1 MLYFQINDEEKRSLF
16 MPSRKLDFR
25 YLSQNPSLRSPQI
38 SPSKLFRAHG
48 RLCRQKQ
55 CGDLAVQHQSR
66 KMRHLPKPLCL
77 STLGRKSRGLLDDR
91 CEEEARRSSHS
102 DGKQFHYRAFCKT
115 QANSSSDI
123 ASLHDDWILVST
135 LHDSLD
141 LAAKFRPDS
150 TKNPFKPSKRV

>member
-1 MLYFQINDEEKRSLF
+1 MTAENRLPDFIEEMVRSATDALTFTEGMDEKSFLDDIKTQRAVVMCLMIIGEAANRIVADFPDFARENQNIPWNDIRGI
-16 MPSRKLDFR
+16 RNR
-25 YLSQNPSLRSPQI
+25 I
-38 SPSKLFRAHG
+38 AHG
-48 RLCRQKQ
+48 YFKL
-55 CGDLAVQHQSR
+55 
-66 KMRHLPKPLCL
+66 
-77 STLGRKSRGLLDDR
+77 
-91 CEEEARRSSHS
+91 
-102 DGKQFHYRAFCKT
+102 RAFFKT